1 MNLFVR
7 TVTLLEANGE
17 PSPFPKRL
25 RQLLCSVVEGIDAEA
40 MPDLLSKR
48 ETDRGNFD
56 GRIEAGLRELDPL
69 LTIKANCLVSGRTRF
84 DNDLVIDADEA
95 LVCVEIEKGCLSR
108 FEFDILKMQAFA
120 SSRQLQH
127 PGKPVFG
134 AFVVPDDNL
143 VARHISGNSRES
155 SFRYLKRLCRLVA
168 QVHPL
173 HVEDILIVG
182 YSLASPTD
190 DAQDRRRK
198 NRGLGKP
205 AKAPGNLA
213 LQEKGLLPDDRLRSG
228 LRGFAI
234 DLVVALR
241 SQLAA
246 ACPKLRE
253 KLNTNTR
260 YLAYGLTDG
269 SDALYVYVQKRAIL
283 IDVRVPA
290 DRADELRRRGFD
302 LRPRDNYQAKA
313 GWLTGLFVPH
323 DTDKLSEVVSLALE
337 ALQED

>member
-1 MNLFVR
+1 
-7 TVTLLEANGE
+7 
-17 PSPFPKRL
+17 
-25 RQLLCSVVEGIDAEA
+25 
-40 MPDLLSKR
+40 
-48 ETDRGNFD
+48 
-56 GRIEAGLRELDPL
+56 
-69 LTIKANCLVSGRTRF
+69 
-84 DNDLVIDADEA
+84 
-95 LVCVEIEKGCLSR
+95 
-108 FEFDILKMQAFA
+108 
-120 SSRQLQH
+120 
-127 PGKPVFG
+127 
-134 AFVVPDDNL
+134 
-143 VARHISGNSRES
+143 
-155 SFRYLKRLCRLVA
+155 
-168 QVHPL
+168 
-173 HVEDILIVG
+173 LIVG